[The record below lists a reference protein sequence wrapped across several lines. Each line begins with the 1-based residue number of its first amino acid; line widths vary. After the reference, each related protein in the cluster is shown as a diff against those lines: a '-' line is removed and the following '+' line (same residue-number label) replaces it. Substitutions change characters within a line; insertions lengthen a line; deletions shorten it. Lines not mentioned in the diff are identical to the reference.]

1 MVKKMERMMKMN
13 YRHIIYAA
21 CFVALF
27 SCTQFEENA
36 PQIEEV
42 ETVQMTFTATIGDET
57 DTKTTLD
64 GTIDDVSRKVLWL
77 PEDDILIASSVVNDA
92 RFVNKVDEESAT
104 GFFEGGT
111 AIATVYYAAYPYSG
125 SRYTSMMDQNDSLF
139 VTIPQVQKYKEES
152 FGQDTA
158 PMVATAGYG
167 ETLKFKNTYGL
178 LALSLTGE
186 ESIKSITFS
195 GKDEY
200 GNLTYV
206 SGTFNVSLE
215 SLDNPTISAVGNR
228 AFPSYKSVTLEC
240 DEPVQLNPTEGTQFY
255 FVLPPAT
262 YHGFLLTILT
272 ADGKMM
278 MKEATKPLTI
288 TRSNVQGTADL
299 QYVETVSINL
309 SADGI
314 ANSYIVS
321 ESGLYSFQANVIG
334 NGERGIIKNAGFHT
348 EETGITPVK
357 ADLLWSDNEALI
369 NSVSYD
375 ASNGRIVFYASEQEG
390 NAVIAARDADNNIL
404 WSWHIWA
411 TDKPEEQT
419 YINSTGTYALL
430 DRNLGA
436 TSAEQSVEAVGL
448 MYQWGRKDPF
458 CFYKYTTMGTL
469 DNIEQS
475 IADPLRYGTGDSW
488 MINHNSSLW
497 SYDKTIYDPCPAG
510 WKVAVPEVWN
520 EVERKVDSDNY
531 PGGITISYK
540 GSELEYWYQDTPQIN
555 IWGTKEGGE
564 SDDNTELWTARNRTT
579 QYLYYG
585 GFYTNGKSSSEGFPV
600 RCMKDEA
607 NSSVFVQLNSVTNVT
622 ASSATASSK
631 IVAYGFA
638 EVTETGFVVGNKSNV
653 TLETGTKFSAEAT
666 SGEIS
671 VEMTGLEEL
680 TKYYVRAFATYAG
693 GTVYSEPLSFITPN
707 TSGIVDLS
715 VDGTANSY
723 IVLPTYCV
731 YSFKAVKGNSNES
744 VGKISRAEILWETYN
759 TSETVTQNSVIAFVE
774 IDGDN
779 VKFTMPENARPGNAL
794 IAVKDASGTILWSW
808 HIWVADFDPE
818 TTQQKY
824 ISGAVMMDRN
834 LGALSINVGDER
846 SHGLF
851 YQWGRKDPL
860 IGSTHNNDYAVTYPV
875 NVKWWAGYVDDYTYT
890 TQNPTAVISNGNWN
904 DSESL
909 WKSDKTIYDPCPA
922 GWRVPDGGENGVWK
936 GILDYTN
943 YGTWNGSAIMPP
955 YVSSLAFYPYA
966 GYTDGD
972 SNLWS
977 AGGYAFLHSCTQSN
991 YHDSYALEIS
1001 SSFDTM
1007 RLVSKDCEMSVRCM
1021 KETTMNGN
1029 NNEGY
1034 TESDDYEW

>member
-1 MVKKMERMMKMN
+1 MVMKIEGKMKMN

-21 CFVALF
+21 CFAAVF

-42 ETVQMTFTATIGDET
+42 ETVQMTFMATIGDDT

-64 GTIDDVSRKVLWL
+64 GTINDVSRKVLWL

-92 RFVNKVDEESAT
+92 RFVNNQEEESAT

-111 AIATVYYAAYPYSG
+111 AIAPVYYAAYPYSG
-125 SRYTSMMDQNDSLF
+125 SRYTSMMDQYDSLF
-139 VTIPQVQKYKEES
+139 VTIPKVQKYKKES
-152 FGQDTA
+152 FGQDAA
-158 PMVATAGYG
+158 PMVATAAYG
-167 ETLKFKNTYGL
+167 EPLNFKNTYGL

-186 ESIKSITFS
+186 ECIQSITFS
-195 GKDEY
+195 GKDAN
-200 GNLTYV
+200 GDFAYV
-206 SGTFNVSLE
+206 SGMFNVSLE
-215 SLDNPTISAVGNR
+215 SMNKPTIKPVGSR
-228 AFPSYKSVTLEC
+228 TFPSYKSITLEC

-262 YHGFLLTILT
+262 YHGFLLTITT
-272 ADGKMM
+272 ADGRVM

-309 SADGI
+309 SAEGI

-334 NGERGIIKNAGFHT
+334 NGEGGIIKNAGFHT
-348 EETGITPVK
+348 EDASISPVK
-357 ADLLWSDNEALI
+357 AELVWSDNDALI
-369 NSVSYD
+369 SKVSYD
-375 ASNGRIVFYASEQEG
+375 EAKGRIIFYASGEKG
-390 NAVIAARDADNNIL
+390 NAVVAAKDADNNII

-436 TSAEQSVEAVGL
+436 TSAQQSVEAVGL
-448 MYQWGRKDPF
+448 LYQWGRKDPF
-458 CFYKYTTMGTL
+458 CFDKYTTMGTF

-488 MINHNSSLW
+488 MVNHNSYLW
-497 SYDKTIYDPCPAG
+497 SSDKTIYDPCPAG

-520 EVERKVDSDNY
+520 EVVIKQDRNDY
-531 PGGITISYK
+531 PGGITISYN

-631 IVAYGFA
+631 VVAYGYA
-638 EVTETGFVVGNKSNV
+638 EVTEAGFVVGNKSNI

-693 GTVYSEPLSFITPN
+693 DTAYSEPVSFITPN
-707 TSGIVDLS
+707 TNGVVDLS
-715 VDGTANSY
+715 VDETANSY

-744 VGKISRAEILWETYN
+744 VGEISSAEILWETYN
-759 TSETVTQNSVIAFVE
+759 TSETVIQNSVIASVG
-774 IDGDN
+774 IDGEN

-824 ISGAVMMDRN
+824 ISGAIMMDRN
-834 LGALSINVGDER
+834 LGAISANPVNDWRSIENYEMF
-846 SHGLF
+846 GLY
-851 YQWGRKDPL
+851 YQWGRKDPFPYL
-860 IGSTHNNDYAVTYPV
+860 GYA
-875 NVKWWAGYVDDYTYT
+875 
-890 TQNPTAVISNGNWN
+890 NPTNIIQIYEYGSQTVPIEDATHRPTDVFNGVNW
-904 DSESL
+904 SEGQEL
-909 WKSDKTIYDPCPA
+909 WRSSKTIYDPCPS
-922 GWRVPDGGENGVWK
+922 GWRVPDTSIMDG
-936 GILDYTN
+936 
-943 YGTWNGSAIMPP
+943 WNTGSAEIHDGYKKINPP
-955 YVSSLAFYPYA
+955 YSTPAAYYPIADRIGGFAMSCGFDNFFIWTTTHGYYLYSHSSDTQF
-966 GYTDGD
+966 TI
-972 SNLWS
+972 SN
-977 AGGYAFLHSCTQSN
+977 GMGN
-991 YHDSYALEIS
+991 
-1001 SSFDTM
+1001 DTRM
-1007 RLVSKDCEMSVRCM
+1007 VVRCM
-1021 KETTMNGN
+1021 KETTMNGDS
-1029 NNEGY
+1029 NEGY